1 MSVFFGWK
9 VGFITKK
16 WKSKRE
22 FKTLFIQKAKVLFD
36 KEVKELDKKDVYIVL
51 ANMLKDLMFDDWM
64 ATERRY
70 DAEGTRQVYYFC
82 IEFLLGRLLD
92 ANLLNCG
99 MEDLARS
106 ALKDLGFDL
115 DEIMPMETDPGLG
128 NGGLGRLA
136 ACFIDSMAAL
146 QLPGNGCSIRYQYGL
161 FDQRIIDG
169 QQVELPDAWL
179 RDGFPWETKRS
190 DKAVYVRFGGNAYMR
205 PGRDGNL
212 ECIYE
217 KFDSVRAV
225 PYDVPVPGYHNH
237 TVNNLRLWK
246 AEYTT
251 EGIYS
256 QLRYGDYRRA
266 LRYKDVTQ
274 QISRFL
280 YPDDSTIEGR
290 RLRLLQEYF
299 LVSAGVQSIMRHFKS
314 HHGDPR
320 EFDKYNAIH
329 INDTHP
335 ALVIPELMRILM
347 DEEGLSWDEAWTITK
362 NSVAYTNHTV
372 MPEAL
377 EQWPISMFQPLLPRI
392 YLILDELNRRFL
404 EKYREKF
411 PNREDK
417 AASVAI
423 LWGGQVRMANLA
435 VIGSHSV
442 NGVAKLHTKI
452 LETSTLK
459 QFYEIYP
466 ERFSNKTNGVTHR
479 RWLLESNPPLASLIS
494 DAIGSSWIKKPS
506 RLEELMD
513 FRDDPVFLEK
523 LGLVKQGR
531 KNALAEWLFK
541 TKDIKVDPLSVF
553 DIQVKRFHMYK
564 RQLLNILHVYYLY
577 RHLLDDP
584 NFIETPQTFIFGGK
598 AAASYGEAKIVIRLI
613 HTVARL
619 IDREPNA
626 RAKLK
631 VIFLENYNVSLGQR
645 LFPAADVSE
654 QISTAGK
661 EASGTGNMK
670 FMMNG
675 AITLGTLD
683 GANVEIYNRVG
694 DENCVIFGLRANE
707 VQKYYNEGGYSS
719 WDLYR
724 NDADI
729 RMIMD
734 VLKEEPMYGQ
744 LYEALLARNDEFF
757 VLKDFKSYCAAHEEV
772 LRRYADHMNWLKSS
786 TVNIAQSG
794 YFSSDRTVT
803 KYAEDIWHIKPVK
816 I

>member
-1 MSVFFGWK
+1 MV
-9 VGFITKK
+9 
-16 WKSKRE
+16 
-22 FKTLFIQKAKVLFD
+22 
-36 KEVKELDKKDVYIVL
+36 
-51 ANMLKDLMFDDWM
+51 KDLMFDDWM
-64 ATERRY
+64 ATERKY
-70 DAEGTRQVYYFC
+70 EAEEVRQVYYFS

-99 MEDLARS
+99 MEKLARN
-106 ALKDLGFDL
+106 ALKDMGFDL

-146 QLPGNGCSIRYQYGL
+146 QLPGHGCSIRYQYGL

-169 QQVELPDAWL
+169 QQVEPPDAWL
-179 RDGFPWETKRS
+179 RNGFPWETKRA

-205 PGRDGNL
+205 PGRRGNL

-225 PYDVPVPGYHNH
+225 PYDVPVPGYHNR
-237 TVNNLRLWK
+237 TVNTLRLWK

-266 LRYKDVTQ
+266 LHYKDLTQ

-280 YPDDSTIEGR
+280 YPDDSTTEGR
-290 RLRLLQEYF
+290 RLRLVQEYF
-299 LVSAGVQSIMRHFKS
+299 LVSAGVQSIMRHYKD
-314 HHGDPR
+314 HHGDPAQ
-320 EFDKYNAIH
+320 FDKYIALH

-347 DEEGLSWDEAWTITK
+347 DEEGLSWEDAWRITQ

-377 EQWPISMFQPLLPRI
+377 EQWPITMFKPLLPRI
-392 YLILDELNRRFL
+392 YLIIDELNRRFL
-404 EKYREKF
+404 EAYRKRF
-411 PNREDK
+411 PGREDK
-417 AASVAI
+417 AQSVAI

-442 NGVAKLHTKI
+442 NGVAQLHTKI
-452 LETSTLK
+452 LKENTLK

-466 ERFSNKTNGVTHR
+466 ERFNNKTNGVTHR
-479 RWLLESNPPLASLIS
+479 RWLVESNPPLANLITET
-494 DAIGSSWIKKPS
+494 IGSGWIQKPS

-523 LGLVKQGR
+523 LGLVKQDR
-531 KNALAEWLFK
+531 KNALTEWLYR

-553 DIQVKRFHMYK
+553 DIQIKRFHMYK

-577 RHLLDDP
+577 RHLLEDP
-584 NFIETPQTFIFGGK
+584 DFITLPQTFIFGGK

-619 IDREPNA
+619 IEREPKV
-626 RAKLK
+626 REKLK
-631 VIFLENYNVSLGQR
+631 VLFLENYNVSLGQR

-654 QISTAGK
+654 QISTASK

-675 AITLGTLD
+675 AITLGTMD
-683 GANVEIYNRVG
+683 GANVEIHRRVG
-694 DENCVIFGLRANE
+694 DENCVIFGLRAEE
-707 VQKYYNEGGYSS
+707 VEKYYREGGYSS

-724 NDADI
+724 KDPDI

-734 VLKEEPMYGQ
+734 VFKEVSMYAQ
-744 LYEALLARNDEFF
+744 LYEALLGRNDEFF
-757 VLKDFKSYCAAHEEV
+757 VLKDFKSYCAAHEEI
-772 LRRYADHMNWLKSS
+772 LRRYEDRIGWLRSS

-794 YFSSDRTVT
+794 YFSSDRTVSE
-803 KYAEDIWHIKPVK
+803 YAKEIWNLKPVSV
-816 I
+816 